1 MIVSL
6 RRVMLEVPMMV
17 MIVVGVRRDGDL
29 VVRCRGQMDR
39 CRAIAVIDIAVVIVI
54 DE

>member
-1 MIVSL
+1 MIVAL

-29 VVRCRGQMDR
+29 VVRCGGQMDR
-39 CRAIAVIDIAVVIVI
+39 GRSISLIVVAIVIVI